1 MNWLSRFF
9 SHEAAP
15 PAPAYDDNALVID
28 VRTPGEFASGHVD
41 GAVNLP
47 MDRFGKNYAKLV
59 PDRSRQVI
67 VYCQSG
73 VRSVHASQFLK
84 LQRYLKVVN
93 GGTVDAVA
101 SALDRKIV

>member
-1 MNWLSRFF
+1 MNWLSKFF
-9 SHEAAP
+9 SHDAAP
-15 PAPAYDDNALVID
+15 QAPAYDDNAWVID
-28 VRTPGEFASGHVD
+28 VRTPDEFASGHVD
-41 GAVNLP
+41 GAMNLP

-84 LQRYLKVVN
+84 LQRYVKVVN

-101 SALDRKIV
+101 SALHRKIV

>member
-1 MNWLSRFF
+1 MSWLSKFF
-9 SHEAAP
+9 SREAAP
-15 PAPAYDDNALVID
+15 PAPAYDANALVID

-59 PDRSRQVI
+59 PDRGRQVI
-67 VYCQSG
+67 IYCQSG
-73 VRSVHASQFLK
+73 VRSVQASQFLK
-84 LQRYLKVVN
+84 LQRYVKVVN

-101 SALDRKIV
+101 SALHRKIV